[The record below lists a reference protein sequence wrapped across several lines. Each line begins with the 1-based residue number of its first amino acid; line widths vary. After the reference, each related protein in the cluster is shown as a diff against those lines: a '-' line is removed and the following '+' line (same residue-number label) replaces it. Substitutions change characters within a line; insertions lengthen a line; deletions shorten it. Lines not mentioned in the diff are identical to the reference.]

1 MKAQENLRK
10 VHLYLDKI
18 AVNGLVKVNVVT
30 VMNSTNIKR
39 LEVCDILIELEKQNI
54 LQKLKKCNYK
64 LLVRPVKI
72 QKTLDLDHVDDDF
85 YFNKETGLTSTE
97 KQEIFNVD
105 L

>member
-1 MKAQENLRK
+1 M
-10 VHLYLDKI
+10 
-18 AVNGLVKVNVVT
+18 KVNVVT